1 MNLAQT
7 SLVALQFIY
16 TSANQHECVIPLTEI
31 KKNSGYLNDQQ
42 MRYTSPL
49 LDASSNVY
57 AARYETGFIFSSCK
71 DTLGISKYSEMSKR
85 RKTYLSSLKLNLF
98 LFKKV
103 THFKELGG
111 FNECGQNKMFPILSS
126 QVVMPHRHLTEYSQ

>member
-16 TSANQHECVIPLTEI
+16 TSSNQHEYVIPLMEI

-42 MRYTSPL
+42 MRYPSPP

-57 AARYETGFIFSSCK
+57 AAWHETGFIVSSCK
-71 DTLGISKYSEMSKR
+71 DTLGIPQQI
-85 RKTYLSSLKLNLF
+85 F
-98 LFKKV
+98 WDD
-103 THFKELGG
+103 
-111 FNECGQNKMFPILSS
+111 
-126 QVVMPHRHLTEYSQ
+126 